1 MRLWSINVSDAI
13 DDLKAR
19 LVAQLDVY
27 EFLDALGYDMED
39 LVNALH
45 EVVLEN
51 RISLEEALD

>member
-1 MRLWSINVSDAI
+1 MSNAI

-27 EFLDALGYDMED
+27 EFLDILGYDMED

-45 EVVLEN
+45 DIVVEN
-51 RISLEEALD
+51 RVALEDTLD

>member
-1 MRLWSINVSDAI
+1 MSNAI

-51 RISLEEALD
+51 RISLEDALD